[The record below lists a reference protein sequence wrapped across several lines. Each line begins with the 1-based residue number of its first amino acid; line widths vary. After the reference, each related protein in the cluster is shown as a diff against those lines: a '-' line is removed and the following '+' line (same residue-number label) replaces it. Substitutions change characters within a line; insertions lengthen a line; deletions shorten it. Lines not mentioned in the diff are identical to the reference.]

1 MPAVTQATP
10 RPFLGGS
17 RQGPALV
24 FLAASLVSGLVHLVL
39 TPPFQAP
46 DEAAHLFRAWRVSEA
61 RLDVRPGRDRAWI
74 EVPAGLL
81 HPGEELY
88 GPSPPFRAMRA
99 ISWDELRGAT
109 RLPLDPTPRR
119 VFVPNTLQYTFVPY
133 VPQAAGIAFARAG
146 GASALGAFYAARFAN
161 LVLSSL
167 LIAWAIAKLPAY
179 RWLTAAIALT
189 PMAVALR
196 ASASADALALA
207 AACLLVASIAHAA
220 WSASALRRPDVVVLV
235 AAAVLVCATKA
246 AYVPLV
252 FLVLLIPRARWPA
265 ELGRPWA
272 WAAAG
277 GLLVASVTAWALATA
292 RAVPA
297 LRVDVAVDPPRQVA
311 HALAHPWSFA
321 GIVLRDYAVH
331 APRYAAQ
338 LVGKLGWLDV
348 RLPPLFVV
356 VYLLWLVALLVLDG
370 ALEVDVRPWQRW
382 LVGGCAAACLVLVSA
397 SQYALWTPLAA
408 ARVEGVQGR
417 HLLPVAMAAIW
428 AFHSRRR
435 AERWSRGV
443 ALTVIAS
450 SGVALLVAAAAL
462 YAHYFRG

>member
-1 MPAVTQATP
+1 MPVPPQATARPLLGGARRGPAV
-10 RPFLGGS
+10 
-17 RQGPALV
+17 V
-24 FLAASLVSGLVHLVL
+24 FLVASLVSGLVHLVL

-46 DEAAHLFRAWRVSEA
+46 DEAAHFFRAWRVSDG
-61 RLDVRPGRDRAWI
+61 RLDVRPGRERAWI
-74 EVPAGLL
+74 DVPAGLL
-81 HPGEELY
+81 DAGAKLY
-88 GPSPPFRAMRA
+88 GSSPPFRAVRA
-99 ISWDELRGAT
+99 ISWDQLRHAMQLPIDAT
-109 RLPLDPTPRR
+109 AQR

-133 VPQAAGIAFARAG
+133 VPQAAGIALARAG
-146 GASALGAFYAARFAN
+146 GASALGALCAARLAN

-179 RWLTAAIALT
+179 GWLTAAIALT

-207 AACLLVASIAHAA
+207 AACLLVAAIAHAA
-220 WSASALRRPDVVVLV
+220 WSASALRRRDLV
-235 AAAVLVCATKA
+235 GLAAAAALVSATKA

-265 ELGRPWA
+265 GVRRPWA
-272 WAAAG
+272 WATTG
-277 GLLVASVTAWALATA
+277 GLLVAGVTAWALATA

-311 HALAHPWSFA
+311 HALTHPLSFA

-348 RLPPLFVV
+348 RLPPAFVAL
-356 VYLLWLVALLVLDG
+356 YLLLLAALLVLDG
-370 ALEVDVRPWQRW
+370 ALEVEVRPWQRW

-408 ARVEGVQGR
+408 GRVEGVQGR
-417 HLLPVAMAAIW
+417 HLLPVAVAAIW

-435 AERWSRGV
+435 AERWSRAL

-450 SGVALLVAAAAL
+450 SLVALLVAAGAL